1 MVSYKAYHPCTLT
14 TLLQSNLS
22 RSDTGMVICTCPLPH
37 SLQSCSACLKAVPEL
52 DALISVWSLESSIS
66 PQLPQR
72 PWFQRSEVG
81 PGAGVLESTSQ
92 CPEVQSEPCAR
103 AASVMLSCWAYYK
116 TGCGFCASK
125 RRPCALVITR
135 RHPLLLP
142 RTSQALREDTTVTC
156 YTPTSDEVK

>member
-1 MVSYKAYHPCTLT
+1 MVSYKAYHPCTPT

-22 RSDTGMVICTCPLPH
+22 RSDTGMVICTRPLPH
-37 SLQSCSACLKAVPEL
+37 YLQSCSACLKAVPEL
-52 DALISVWSLESSIS
+52 DALISVWYLESSIS
-66 PQLPQR
+66 PQLPHR

-103 AASVMLSCWAYYK
+103 DTSAMLSCWAYYK

-125 RRPCALVITR
+125 RRPCALSLPEGIPCSYPAQAR
-135 RHPLLLP
+135 RWGKTQP
-142 RTSQALREDTTVTC
+142 
-156 YTPTSDEVK
+156 